1 MSTIIFNGKTYNR
14 IEDMPAGERQAFE
27 QMSQM
32 FVDKNGNGIPDFLE
46 GDIAMNVMTASS
58 GSFTMNGQTYS
69 NVDEMPEEMR
79 NKVKSAFDMMAKMGL
94 VSKSTFTQM
103 TNLTGNIQQ
112 DQAPVSKPFLTSQPS
127 SAIEEENGKSTFLWV
142 LGGIVLCFA
151 LVTVTIAVFY
161 FMGR

>member
-1 MSTIIFNGKTYNR
+1 MSTIIFNGKTYNS

-27 QMSQM
+27 QMSQL

-46 GDIAMNVMTASS
+46 GDVAMNVMTASS
-58 GSFTMNGQTYS
+58 GSYVINGQTYS

-79 NKVKSAFDMMAKMGL
+79 NKVKSAFDMMTKMGL

-103 TNLTGNIQQ
+103 TSLTGNVKQ
-112 DQAPVSKPFLTSQPS
+112 DQAPASKPFLASQPS
-127 SAIEEENGKSTFLWV
+127 SAIEEDNGKSTFLWV

-151 LVTVTIAVFY
+151 LVTAAIAVFY